1 MLIKERKHFRNARRK
16 CHCGTGIFSDIFGKV
31 TQAVGSQTAKT
42 IGSKAVEG
50 LAKGVQQ
57 GAEHGAKELIKT
69 GVNKLTKPKQVTLT
83 DSLPSLTSTMNT
95 MNTMS
100 PTSTDTDTKVRN
112 LMSLL
117 KKGSGIKT
125 II

>member
-69 GVNKLTKPKQVTLT
+69 GVNKLTKPKQVTLI
-83 DSLPSLTSTMNT
+83 DSNSVPSLTST

-100 PTSTDTDTKVRN
+100 PTSTDTDAKVRN